1 MTKLFAAIGAAREW
15 LTLLVV
21 AGVGAWLYVQ
31 YSEARAER
39 DALVTWA
46 EVTCAGAGAPFEGS
60 AEDRVDSNGKAVKV
74 TFERGQRCRTAVTT
88 AVAFKARSDQE
99 TAQLLA
105 DAMRVRETKAAADSA
120 LARTAAEAARDAALR
135 METADAQAS
144 ATNRVDRDWF
154 AALNDLAGLHAAR
167 R

>member
-1 MTKLFAAIGAAREW
+1 MKQLFAAIAAAREW

-31 YSEARAER
+31 YAETRAER
-39 DALVTWA
+39 DALVQWA
-46 EVTCAGAGAPFEGS
+46 EVTCAGVGAPFEGS

-74 TFERGQRCRTAVTT
+74 TFARGQRCRTAVTT

-105 DAMRVRETKAAADSA
+105 DAMRARETKVANDSA
-120 LARTAAEAARDAALR
+120 LARTAAEAARDAALP
-135 METADAQAS
+135 METADAEVA
-144 ATNRVDRDWF
+144 ATNRVDRPWF
-154 AALNDLAGLHAAR
+154 AALNDLAGLR
-167 R
+167 PPSR

>member
-1 MTKLFAAIGAAREW
+1 MRKLFAAIGAAREW

-21 AGVGAWLYVQ
+21 GAVAAWIYVQ
-31 YSEARAER
+31 FAETRAER
-39 DALVTWA
+39 DALVQWA

-60 AEDRVDSNGKAVKV
+60 AEDRVDSSGKAVKV

-88 AVAFKARSDQE
+88 AVAFKAKSDQD

-105 DAMRVRETKAAADSA
+105 DAMRSRETKAAADSA

-135 METADAQAS
+135 MENADAQAS